1 MAGRPADVCL
11 PSYWVGEVLLTVFGW
26 RNDVGDW
33 YRVELEDEHSQP
45 WDADEL
51 STKQQ
56 EAMFAAMD
64 EAHDTRN

>member
-1 MAGRPADVCL
+1 
-11 PSYWVGEVLLTVFGW
+11 VGEVLLTVFGW